1 MIGRR
6 SYTAGVT
13 AHSVFAERK
22 AEEKPQTKWD
32 QENERKAKICL
43 SCTEPDCKGTCARM
57 RRKAE
62 IKELSDEMDCVL
74 IELMIR
80 NAYRDAEKQNRRKD
94 ND

>member
-22 AEEKPQTKWD
+22 AEGKPQTKRD

-57 RRKAE
+57 RRGIQ
-62 IKELSDEMDCVL
+62 IKGGM
-74 IELMIR
+74 
-80 NAYRDAEKQNRRKD
+80 RR
-94 ND
+94 